1 LGVKQP
7 RREADHSP
15 PSSAEVREYVELH
28 LHSSNTPSLP
38 LTDSLLREIPLSSY
52 ALSPTMLPLL
62 ETLFKAP
69 DLQQRYDGESSR
81 WDKAQ
86 AFFYAQFHVIPSI
99 LQHNKL
105 G

>member
-1 LGVKQP
+1 
-7 RREADHSP
+7 
-15 PSSAEVREYVELH
+15 
-28 LHSSNTPSLP
+28 
-38 LTDSLLREIPLSSY
+38 
-52 ALSPTMLPLL
+52 MLPLL